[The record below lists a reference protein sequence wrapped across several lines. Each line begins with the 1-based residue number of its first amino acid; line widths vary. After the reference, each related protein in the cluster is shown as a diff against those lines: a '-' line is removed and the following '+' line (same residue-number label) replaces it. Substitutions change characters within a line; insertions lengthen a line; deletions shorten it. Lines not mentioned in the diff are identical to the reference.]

1 MMPALPETQ
10 GLRIPARLA
19 QEIIAHARKDTP
31 NECCGIMVGKDGA
44 VQEVYR
50 TTNIDH
56 SPVKYTI
63 DPQEMA
69 QAFLAADKAGQD
81 VLGFYH
87 SHTRTEAYPSVTD
100 TRLAPPSDLFDYQ
113 YVIVSLQ
120 NAEQP
125 AIRCFRIVDRKVL
138 EMPVEIVPG

>member
-1 MMPALPETQ
+1 MPSSSE
-10 GLRIPARLA
+10 GLRMSARLA
-19 QEIIAHARKDTP
+19 QEMIVHARKDAP
-31 NECCGIMVGKDGA
+31 NECCGIMAGKDGT

-63 DPQEMA
+63 DPQEMV
-69 QAFLAADKAGQD
+69 QTFLVADKAGQD

-100 TRLAPPSDLFDYQ
+100 TRLAPPSDLFDYH

-120 NAEQP
+120 NPDQP
-125 AIRCFRIVDRKVL
+125 SVRCFRIVDRKVL
-138 EMPVEIVPG
+138 EMTVEITGG

>member
-1 MMPALPETQ
+1 MPSTSD

-19 QEIIAHARKDTP
+19 QEIIAHAREDTP
-31 NECCGIMVGKDGA
+31 NECCGVMAGKDGTIH
-44 VQEVYR
+44 EVYR

-63 DPQEMA
+63 DPQGMA
-69 QAFLAADKAGQD
+69 QAFQAADKAGHD

-100 TRLAPPSDLFDYQ
+100 TRLAPPSDLFDYH

-120 NAEQP
+120 SAEKP
-125 AIRCFRIVDRKVL
+125 SVRCFRIVDRKAL
-138 EMPVEIVPG
+138 EMTVEITHG

>member
-1 MMPALPETQ
+1 ME

-19 QEIIAHARKDTP
+19 QEIIDHARKDTP
-31 NECCGIMVGKDGA
+31 NECCGIMSGKDGV
-44 VQEVYR
+44 VQRIWR

-69 QAFLAADKAGQD
+69 KAFMDADKAGQD

-87 SHTRTEAYPSVTD
+87 SHTATEAYPSVTD

-120 NAEQP
+120 NAQQP
-125 AIRCFRIVDRKVL
+125 VIRCFRIVDRKVQ
-138 EMPVEIVPG
+138 ETSIEVVSG